1 MSARRKIAK
10 GAKKRR
16 SSVAPKPDK
25 TEAQIISGCVRYLAA
40 TGGANACFTAD
51 STGDSKYAATVAG
64 KLMDEA
70 RDILSTFAG
79 KPATSAG
86 AIKAKARVAL
96 PMMDKSQHAE
106 LSGVEYGFL
115 RLFLR
120 EVADFVTPQ
129 ADAAWR
135 EGKRAKRGAK
145 AA

>member
-1 MSARRKIAK
+1 MTFVEVTKDFGLDELPSDFPQFAGVQAECISNFVNAVLFSL
-10 GAKKRR
+10 GA
-16 SSVAPKPDK
+16 S
-25 TEAQIISGCVRYLAA
+25 
-40 TGGANACFTAD
+40 ACFNAD
-51 STGDSKYAATVAG
+51 STGDSIYAASVSG

-96 PMMDKSQHAE
+96 PMMDKSQHGV
-106 LSGVEYGFL
+106 LDGVEYGFL
-115 RLFLR
+115 RLFLK
-120 EVADFVTPQ
+120 EVADFATPM

-135 EGKRAKRGAK
+135 EGKQAKRAK